1 MNDYYEERPPRLY
14 RSRGGMVF
22 GVCRGIAEYLNFSV
36 FWTRVIAVA
45 CLFFTWFWP
54 TLVVYFLAAVLMK
67 PEPVAPLRN
76 PDDCEFYNSYTSSRS
91 MAIQRLKRAFDRLDR
106 RIQRMESVVTSK
118 EYDWDRR
125 LNS

>member
-1 MNDYYEERPPRLY
+1 MNDYYEEGHQRLY
-14 RSRGGMVF
+14 RSRDGMIF

-54 TLVVYFLAAVLMK
+54 TLVVYFLAALLMR

-76 PDDCEFYNSYTSSRS
+76 ADDSEFYNSYTSSRS